1 MAFFIV
7 TCLVVGFQNCAQN
20 GANLSADLG
29 SGDLASQAPSAD
41 AAFLESTPEVTFV
54 EIPQYQTLG
63 KTSSLTD
70 SLEKRLVIST
80 ATGRIQL
87 MDSKNAVH
95 GVACL
100 NFDDFSKFKKSI
112 EGSAICAAGV
122 TDAEICAMRYKPPYA
137 VLFTGAQ
144 ERISLGEELNSC
156 GRGKVDLCGDI
167 KKDFQEIIQHIE
179 LNWKSMACAD

>member
-20 GANLSADLG
+20 GLNSQLG
-29 SGDLASQAPSAD
+29 SGDFASQAPSAD
-41 AAFLESTPEVTFV
+41 AEFLESTPEVTFV
-54 EIPQYQTLG
+54 EIPQYQVAG
-63 KTSSLTD
+63 KTASLA
-70 SLEKRLVIST
+70 SALETRLVIST

-87 MDSKNAVH
+87 MDSKNSVH

-100 NFDDFSKFKKSI
+100 NFDDFNKFKKSI

-122 TDAEICAMRYKPPYA
+122 TEAEICAMRYKPPYA

-167 KKDFQEIIQHIE
+167 KQDFQAIIQHIE

>member
-20 GANLSADLG
+20 GANLSADPG
-29 SGDLASQAPSAD
+29 AGDLASQAPAAD
-41 AAFLESTPEVTFV
+41 AAFLESTPQVTFV
-54 EIPQYQTLG
+54 EIPQHQIAG
-63 KTSSLTD
+63 KTETSAD
-70 SLEKRLVIST
+70 VLEKRLVIS
-80 ATGRIQL
+80 ASTGRIQL

-100 NFDDFSKFKKSI
+100 NFEDFSKFKKSI

-137 VLFTGAQ
+137 VLFTGEQ
-144 ERISLGEELNSC
+144 QRISLGEELNSC